1 MHHVTKIVSWWN
13 IDCMVNFLLD
23 SDPASGTNVEA
34 TEAIDA
40 SSTKIDSSI
49 DEVPKK
55 IMSSVCGDAGRG
67 GFRER
72 IENEMM
78 KQGRT

>member
-1 MHHVTKIVSWWN
+1 MMI
-13 IDCMVNFLLD
+13 FLLD
-23 SDPASGTNVEA
+23 SDAAAGTNIET
-34 TEAIDA
+34 TEAIDTSLTA
-40 SSTKIDSSI
+40 IDSSI